1 MTEQINLTIPIVKPN
16 ITYWKVSRL
25 ELDWGRATIEIHLT
39 FNPTGEEFITG
50 YTNTEATNLMTIMN
64 KKNFSTTSIH
74 KTLLQKLI
82 NDGKLLGTISGTP
95 D

>member
-1 MTEQINLTIPIVKPN
+1 MEQIDLTIPIVKTN

-25 ELDWGRATIEIHLT
+25 ELDWGRATIEIHLI
-39 FNPTGEEFITG
+39 FNPTGEKFITG
-50 YTNTEATNLMTIMN
+50 YTGTEATNLMVIMN
-64 KKNFSTTSIH
+64 KKNFSTTSMH

-82 NDGKLLGTISGTP
+82 TDGKLIGSISGSP